1 MVKSDFKNIIN
12 SDIPV
17 LVDFF
22 VNWFGPCK
30 RLIPILAEV
39 KKELGNTIKI
49 IKVSAD
55 KNESLAAQFQVRG
68 VPILLLFKKEK
79 KVWRQSG
86 VLQKADLIH
95 VIKSS

>member
-1 MVKSDFKNIIN
+1 VKSNFKNIIN

-22 VNWFGPCK
+22 ANWCSPYQM
-30 RLIPILAEV
+30 LIAILAEV
-39 KKELGNTIKI
+39 KKELGDPIKI
-49 IKVSAD
+49 IKVDVD

-68 VPILLLFKKEK
+68 VPSLLLFKKEK
-79 KVWRQSG
+79 KVWRPSD

-95 VIKSS
+95 IIKSS

>member
-1 MVKSDFKNIIN
+1 VKSNFKNIIN

-22 VNWFGPCK
+22 ANWCSPYQM
-30 RLIPILAEV
+30 LIAILAEV
-39 KKELGNTIKI
+39 KKELGDPIKI
-49 IKVSAD
+49 IKVDVD

-68 VPILLLFKKEK
+68 VPSLLLFKKEK